1 MMNRRRF
8 LLASGAMLALAACDE
23 GDNTASGDR
32 KSVALVL
39 KTLDNPFFVEMAK
52 AGPRAERTW
61 PLAVKVAAP
70 AKETSVDQ
78 QIELVETLLKRR
90 VDAIVIAPAD
100 SVKLI
105 PVLKLARDR
114 GVVVVNIDNRLD
126 QLIAHDLGLDGV
138 PFVGVDN
145 VAGAYL
151 AAKALAA
158 QAPGPA
164 KAAVIEG
171 IRNAA
176 NAQARKIG
184 ALKAFSE
191 RPDITLVSSVSAEW
205 LRDKA
210 VNAMA
215 KLLDEHPDLRL
226 VFAANDV
233 MALGALEHLDR
244 VGRRDVLVAGY
255 DALPEAVERLGRGL
269 VATIDQQ
276 AEEQGYQG
284 IAAAWTL
291 LNGGRVEAESLV
303 ALRLV
308 TMPDR

>member
-1 MMNRRRF
+1 MINRRRF
-8 LLASGAMLALAACDE
+8 LLSSGAMLALVACDE
-23 GDNTASGDR
+23 GQDAAPSGR
-32 KSVALVL
+32 KNIALVL
-39 KTLDNPFFVEMAK
+39 KTLDNPFFVEVAK

-61 PLAVKVAAP
+61 PIAVKVEAP

-78 QIELVETLLKRR
+78 QIELVETLLKQR

-105 PVLKLARDR
+105 PVLKQARDL

-126 QLIAHDLGLDGV
+126 QRIAHDLGLVGV
-138 PFVGVDN
+138 PYVGVDN

-151 AAKALAA
+151 AAKALSG

-191 RPDITLVSSVSAEW
+191 RPDITLVGSVSAEW
-205 LRDKA
+205 LPDKA
-210 VNAMA
+210 ASAMA

-244 VGRRDVLVAGY
+244 TGRRDVLVAGY

-291 LNGGRVEAESLV
+291 LNGGRVEAETLV
-303 ALRLV
+303 ELRLV
-308 TMPDR
+308 TMPGR

>member
-1 MMNRRRF
+1 MMNRRHF
-8 LLASGAMLALAACDE
+8 LLSSGAMLALAACDE
-23 GDNTASGDR
+23 GQDAASGDR
-32 KSVALVL
+32 KTIALVL

-61 PLAVKVAAP
+61 PIAVKVEAP

-105 PVLKLARDR
+105 PVLKQARDR

-126 QLIAHDLGLDGV
+126 QLIARDLGLVGV
-138 PFVGVDN
+138 PYVGVDN

-191 RPDITLVSSVSAEW
+191 RPDITMVGSVSAEW

-210 VNAMA
+210 ADAMA

-244 VGRRDVLVAGY
+244 VGNREVLVAGY

-291 LNGGRVEAESLV
+291 LNGGRVEAETLV
-303 ALRLV
+303 DLRLV
-308 TMPDR
+308 TTPGR

>member
-8 LLASGAMLALAACDE
+8 LLSSGAMLALAACDE
-23 GDNTASGDR
+23 GDTTASGTR

-61 PLAVKVAAP
+61 PIAVKVAAP

-78 QIELVETLLKRR
+78 QIELVETLLKQR

-105 PVLKLARDR
+105 PVLKQARDR
-114 GVVVVNIDNRLD
+114 GVAVVNIDNRLD
-126 QLIAHDLGLDGV
+126 HRIARDLGLVGV
-138 PFVGVDN
+138 PYVGVDN

-184 ALKAFSE
+184 ALRAFSE
-191 RPDITLVSSVSAEW
+191 RSDITLVGSVSAEW
-205 LRDKA
+205 LRDEA
-210 VNAMA
+210 FNAME
-215 KLLDEHPDLRL
+215 KLLAEHSDLRL

-233 MALGALEHLDR
+233 MALGALDHLDR
-244 VGRRDVLVAGY
+244 VGNRDVLVAGY

-303 ALRLV
+303 ALRLL

>member
-8 LLASGAMLALAACDE
+8 LLSSGAILALAACDE
-23 GDNTASGDR
+23 GQDAVPSDR
-32 KSVALVL
+32 KHIALVL

-61 PLAVKVAAP
+61 PVAVKVEAP

-105 PVLKLARDR
+105 PVLKQARDQ

-126 QLIAHDLGLDGV
+126 QLIARDLGLVGV
-138 PFVGVDN
+138 PYVGVDN

-191 RPDITLVSSVSAEW
+191 RPDITLVGSVSAEW

-215 KLLDEHPDLRL
+215 KLLEEHPDLRL

-244 VGRRDVLVAGY
+244 IGRRDVLVAGY
-255 DALPEAVERLGRGL
+255 DALPEAVERLGQGL

-291 LNGGRVEAESLV
+291 LNGGQVEAETLV
-303 ALRLV
+303 DLRLL
-308 TMPDR
+308 TTPGR